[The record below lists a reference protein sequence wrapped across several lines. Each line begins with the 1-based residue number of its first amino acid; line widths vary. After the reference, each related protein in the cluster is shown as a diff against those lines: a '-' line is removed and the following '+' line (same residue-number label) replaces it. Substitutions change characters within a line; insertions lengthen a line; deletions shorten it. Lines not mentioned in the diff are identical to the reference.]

1 MTTHPQLPRALAVL
15 AAAGLV
21 LTGCGAVEIGEQS
34 LGDWIDSSAPDSVTD
49 AAAGAGSI
57 DAAAT
62 QATLD
67 QLEIAPETEAD
78 YDRDRDYGDGWD
90 TLETGCD
97 VRNTVLARDMVEAD
111 LAADGCTVES
121 GVLEDLYTGQRIDF
135 TRGSAPGQ
143 SDAVPIEHL
152 VPLSEAH
159 KSGAAQWPQDRREAF
174 AQDMSNLLAA
184 DGPTNNAK
192 GNRDAGEWLPPNEA
206 FWCSYVAGQVEVKA
220 TYDLS
225 MDTAEAERISEI
237 LTHC

>member
-1 MTTHPQLPRALAVL
+1 MRPHRKLPRALAGL
-15 AAAGLV
+15 AVAGLA
-21 LTGCGAVEIGEQS
+21 LTGCGAVEIGDQS
-34 LGDWIDSSAPDSVTD
+34 LGEWIDSSAADSVTD

-62 QATLD
+62 QATLE
-67 QLEIAPETEAD
+67 QIEIAPEVDPD
-78 YDRDRDYGDGWD
+78 YDRDRDYGSGWD

-97 VRNTVLARDMVEAD
+97 VRNTVLSRDMVQAE

-121 GVLEDLYTGQRIDF
+121 GVLKDHYTGQSIDF
-135 TRGSAPGQ
+135 TRGSAAGQ
-143 SDAVPIEHL
+143 SDAVQIEHL

-159 KSGAAQWPQDRREAF
+159 HSGAAQWPQARREAF

-192 GNRDAGEWLPPNEA
+192 GNSDAAQWLPPNEA

-220 TYDLS
+220 AYNLS
-225 MDTAEAERISEI
+225 MDATEAQRISEI